1 MVTAKV
7 SAKKEKLNNY
17 EMVVILSPQL
27 IDDQLETAINNIT
40 NFITNRGGTI
50 SQLDRWGK
58 RALAYPIK
66 HSNSGT
72 YVVARFTLKPGAC
85 KELETSLKI
94 SENVLRHLLIKPET
108 ELTPVKPAVATPA
121 SAAPDAPPAA
131 PAAPVIA

>member
-1 MVTAKV
+1 MVTEMV

-40 NFITNRGGTI
+40 NYITNHGGTI

-58 RALAYPIK
+58 RALAYPIR
-66 HSNSGT
+66 HSTSGT
-72 YVVARFTLKPGAC
+72 YVLARFNLKPNAC
-85 KELETSLKI
+85 KELEISLKI

-108 ELTPVKPAVATPA
+108 EAAPVKPVAPAVP
-121 SAAPDAPPAA
+121 AAPAE